1 MSIFKPAKNEIAFLK
16 AGIMGF
22 QGTGKTYTA
31 LTLAIGLHKHI
42 KATKPIMFLDSE
54 TGSSWGIDRCNKE
67 GIALEVAKDKSFITL
82 IPALEEA
89 EKNASV
95 LIIDS
100 ITHYWNELQQS
111 YREAKGIKGR
121 MAFHHW
127 NNIKPQWHEFTD
139 CFINSKV
146 HVIICGR
153 AGYEWLDEE
162 DEDGITKS
170 VKGGTKMKAEGEFGF
185 EPNLVIEMTATKGK
199 KKGDKYLHTA
209 FVTKDRRQDEKT
221 LDGKSFENPV
231 FENFLPHIESL
242 NLGGDHTG
250 VTKKGSKEMFI
261 DTTDGLSWEKKKKIK
276 DGYIEEFEK
285 TLEFHYGG
293 SKQEN
298 KHARLALKKHFFKT
312 YSDIEISTLDLTVL
326 LDGLQAL
333 NEFLK
338 DPDRDKKLNSIIDE
352 LKRAKMAEEKKT
364 EEPKPE
370 TKSEVK
376 IGGANNE

>member
-1 MSIFKPAKNEIAFLK
+1 MSIFKPAQNEIAFLK

-42 KATKPIMFLDSE
+42 KAKKPIMFLDSE
-54 TGSSWGIDRCNKE
+54 TGSSWGIDRCKKE
-67 GIALEVAKDKSFITL
+67 GIELEVAKDKSFITL
-82 IPALEEA
+82 LPALAEA
-89 EKNASV
+89 EENASI

-139 CFINSKV
+139 YFINSKV

-185 EPNLVIEMTATKGK
+185 EPNLVVEMTATKGK

-209 FVTKDRRQDEKT
+209 FVTKDRRQDEKS

-231 FENFLPHIESL
+231 FEHFLPHIESL

-261 DTTDGLSWEKKKKIK
+261 EENNGLSWEKERKLKN
-276 DGYIEEFEK
+276 GYIEEFEGG
-285 TLEFHYGG
+285 LDFHYPG
-293 SKQEN
+293 STKEN
-298 KHARLALKKHFFKT
+298 KVIRAGLKKYIFKT
-312 YSDIEISTLDLTVL
+312 YSDTEIAGLDLTVL
-326 LDGLQAL
+326 LDGLQ
-333 NEFLK
+333 
-338 DPDRDKKLNSIIDE
+338 E
-352 LKRAKMAEEKKT
+352 LKKILESQDRQKIVDGIIEKLKNNPAEEKKT
-364 EEPKPE
+364 GEPKPE
-370 TKSEVK
+370 IKSNIK
-376 IGGANNE
+376 QGNK